1 MLGKALLQ
9 QILAGLG
16 SLSAIAFMLAMTIPW
31 EFISL
36 NGDAWSK
43 YSFFSYGFPNPPSL
57 YEVSRRKCYQD
68 LYY

>member
-16 SLSAIAFMLAMTIPW
+16 SLSAIAFMLAMTIPC

-43 YSFFSYGFPNPPSL
+43 YSFFSYGFPNSPSL